1 MSRRRSLCPLLRGKT
16 GKAAIDTCL
25 NCPVPSG
32 CGITQAAEQVKVKRA
47 TELVASGL
55 STASVASKMGVS
67 RRTVGRWL
75 RVRADATEPIP
86 WEEVRRQYQECFPR
100 A

>member
-1 MSRRRSLCPLLRGKT
+1 MSGSMGCLLLRGKT
-16 GKAAIDTCL
+16 GKAAINTCL
-25 NCPVPSG
+25 ECPVAGG
-32 CGITQAAEQVKVKRA
+32 CDVYGAHEQVKVERA
-47 TELVASGL
+47 TELAGAGMSV
-55 STASVASKMGVS
+55 ASVAVEMGVS

>member
-1 MSRRRSLCPLLRGKT
+1 MNRHRPLCPLLRGKT

-25 NCPVPSG
+25 ECPVAGG
-32 CGITQAAEQVKVKRA
+32 CDVYGAHEQVKVERA
-47 TELVASGL
+47 TELAGAGMSV
-55 STASVASKMGVS
+55 ASVAVEMGVS

>member
-1 MSRRRSLCPLLRGKT
+1 MSRRRPLCPLLRGKT

-25 NCPVPSG
+25 ECPVAGG
-32 CGITQAAEQVKVKRA
+32 CDVYGAHEQVKVKRA